1 MDFTAIDFE
10 TANSTRRSVCAV
22 GIAVV
27 ESGKISKVDS
37 WLIRPPELYFSTFNI
52 AIHGIT
58 EKQVRRKP
66 EFDIF
71 WPKLWSTLKGKPVIA
86 HNASF
91 DMSVIRHAF
100 DFYGKQYPTINY
112 FCTIAIA
119 KAIWPGLMN
128 YKLPTVA
135 EHLDVSLKHHDPAE
149 DAMAAAE
156 IAIKALREY
165 RCKDLFQLSKK
176 TGIQSGKLFPGGY
189 QPCRMA

>member
-22 GIAVV
+22 GIAEVK
-27 ESGKISKVDS
+27 SGKISKVSS
-37 WLIRPPELYFSTFNI
+37 WYIRPPELYFNSFNI

-58 EKQVRRKP
+58 KKQVRKKP
-66 EFDIF
+66 EFNKF
-71 WPKLWSTLKGKPVIA
+71 WPKLWSIMKDKPVIA

-91 DMSVIRHAF
+91 DMSVIRHAL
-100 DFYGKQYPTINY
+100 DFYGKQYPSVNY

-119 KAIWPGLMN
+119 KSIWPGLRN

-135 EHLDVSLKHHDPAE
+135 EHLDFSLKHHDPAE

-156 IAIKALREY
+156 IAIKALKEY
-165 RCKDLFQLSKK
+165 RCKNLFQLSGK
-176 TGIQSGKLFPGGY
+176 TGIQPGKLYPGGY
-189 QPCRMA
+189 QPCRIA